1 MVRSVFT
8 REHEGYLRIWR
19 HGIDEA
25 KAYARQN
32 AASYLRFQSFWPKIM
47 DGLWRDAQLI
57 SILEGRMIDR
67 RAQRD
72 SSISIFR
79 IIAVACAICV
89 LVYFIFA
96 LVTGIE
102 PIATVI
108 ACALLCIFLCIFIF

>member
-1 MVRSVFT
+1 MVLRTGQVDIRRASKGAHSRYGGIAHAYPGPWISRELDDRVRKTAMVRSVFT

-57 SILEGRMIDR
+57 SILEG
-67 RAQRD
+67 A
-72 SSISIFR
+72 
-79 IIAVACAICV
+79 
-89 LVYFIFA
+89 
-96 LVTGIE
+96 E
-102 PIATVI
+102 
-108 ACALLCIFLCIFIF
+108 